1 MLIRAM
7 TKEDLDEVLAVERE
21 SFCEPWTKNMFLGEL
36 SQEITVYRVAAED
49 DRVIGYMGMYHVAD
63 EGHITNVAVAKDFRR
78 CGVAGA
84 LIASFL
90 AYAQE
95 NRLAFLTLEVRRSN
109 SGAIRLYE
117 KYGFREI
124 GVRPRYYEN
133 KEDALLMT
141 RFLRQ
146 GENEHGK

>member
-49 DRVIGYMGMYHVAD
+49 DRIIGYMGMYHVAD
-63 EGHITNVAVAKDFRR
+63 E
-78 CGVAGA
+78 

>member
-21 SFCEPWTKNMFLGEL
+21 SFREPWTKNMFLGEL
-36 SQEITVYRVAAED
+36 SQEITVYRVAAEN

-78 CGVAGA
+78 RGVAGA

-95 NRLAFLTLEVRRSN
+95 NHLAFLTLEVRRSN